1 MFMEELAIILPVY
14 NEAPTLQNTLMAF
27 RKYAP
32 KALLVVIDNNSDD
45 NSFMIAKNT
54 LKELG
59 HGLLLKEAQ
68 QGKALAIKKALK
80 ICKAK
85 IYVLVDADMSYPAQQ
100 IHELIN
106 PIINKEAHMVVGDR
120 ISSGYYARCNTRPL
134 HLLGNKIFS
143 LIIKLLFK
151 QHINDVLSG
160 YRAISYEMMANF
172 TIESQG
178 FEIESELT
186 IYSIKNKFIIKEIPI
201 SYKDRPWGSFSK
213 LSTFTDGMKILQFI
227 YKKYLK

>member
-1 MFMEELAIILPVY
+1 MEELAIILPVY
-14 NEAPTLQNTLMAF
+14 NEALTLKDTLMAF

-32 KALLVVIDNNSDD
+32 NALLVVIDNNSND
-45 NSFMIAKNT
+45 NSFMIAQST
-54 LKELG
+54 LKEVG
-59 HGLLLKEAQ
+59 HGLLLKETK

-80 ICKAK
+80 ICQAK

-106 PIINKEAHMVVGDR
+106 PIITKEAHMVVGDR

-134 HLLGNKIFS
+134 HLLGNKMFA

-160 YRAISYEMMANF
+160 YRAISYEMIANLS
-172 TIESQG
+172 IESQG

-186 IYSIKNKFIIKEIPI
+186 IYSIKNKFTIKEIPI
-201 SYKDRPWGSFSK
+201 IYQDRPCGSFSK
-213 LSTFTDGMKILQFI
+213 LSTFSDGIKILQFI
-227 YKKYLK
+227 YKQYLK